1 MSLKAG
7 RVGVN
12 PKEVDVNGN
21 LKESSNSYSK
31 AESDEKFETKAN
43 IGGLQFRV
51 ESVSGTAQYK
61 TPEGDWVNFNS
72 GSGGVGFNIPV
83 DGSIPITS
91 AMIQVG
97 SNYFDVVEGSRYF
110 IDDNKMLYLDMS
122 IATKSQ
128 FSANNC
134 YLYLPVVSQP
144 DYSSIVDNAIAS
156 VRISNNDSDSGRI
169 SKCRID
175 MQSSTNVEV
184 EFNGEVA
191 NGTFRL
197 YGQIQLQV

>member
-51 ESVSGTAQYK
+51 ESGTAQYK

-72 GSGGVGFNIPV
+72 GSGGVGFNIP
-83 DGSIPITS
+83 DDATPITAS
-91 AMIQVG
+91 MIQQG
-97 SNYFDVVEGSRYF
+97 AGWYNILEGSRYF
-110 IDDNKMLYLDMS
+110 KDDNNILYVDMTIKCNTRFTS
-122 IATKSQ
+122 DS
-128 FSANNC
+128 
-134 YLYLPVVSQP
+134 YLFLPVNEQP
-144 DYSSIVDNAIAS
+144 DYSSIVNNNMASVCISGSGKLNECYISMNNSTNAIL
-156 VRISNNDSDSGRI
+156 R
-169 SKCRID
+169 
-175 MQSSTNVEV
+175 
-184 EFNGEVA
+184 FNGGVTDS
-191 NGTFRL
+191 TFRI
-197 YGQIQLQV
+197 YGQMQLQA

>member
-31 AESDEKFETKAN
+31 AESDEKFETKAD

-51 ESVSGTAQYK
+51 ESGKAQYK
-61 TPEGDWVNFNS
+61 IPEGDWVNFNS

-91 AMIQVG
+91 AMIQSG
-97 SNYFDVVEGSRYF
+97 SAYFDLVEGSRYF

-122 IATKSQ
+122 ITTKSQ
-128 FSANNC
+128 FSGKSG
-134 YLYLPVVSQP
+134 YLYLPVDSQP

-156 VRISNNDSDSGRI
+156 VRISNNASDSGGLNN
-169 SKCRID
+169 CRID
-175 MQSSTNVEV
+175 MHNPTNVEV
-184 EFNGEVA
+184 DFDGVAA

-197 YGQIQLQV
+197 YGQIQLQI

>member
-31 AESDEKFETKAN
+31 AESDAKFETKAD

-51 ESVSGTAQYK
+51 ESGKAQYK
-61 TPEGDWVNFNS
+61 IPAGDWVNFNS

-91 AMIQVG
+91 AMIQSG
-97 SNYFDVVEGSRYF
+97 STYFDVVEGSRYF
-110 IDDNKMLYLDMS
+110 IDDSKMLYLDMS
-122 IATKSQ
+122 IATKKQ
-128 FSANNC
+128 FNATTG
-134 YLYLPVVSQP
+134 YLYLPVNSQT

-156 VRISNNDSDSGRI
+156 VRISNNASDSGRL
-169 SKCRID
+169 SKCMID
-175 MQSSTNVEV
+175 MANPTNVEV
-184 EFNGEVA
+184 DFDGQVA

>member
-31 AESDEKFETKAN
+31 AESDEKFETKAD

-51 ESVSGTAQYK
+51 ESGKAQYK
-61 TPEGDWVNFNS
+61 IPEGDWVNFNS
-72 GSGGVGFNIPV
+72 GSGGVGFNIPE

-91 AMIQVG
+91 DMVQVG
-97 SNYFDVVEGSRYF
+97 SDYFDVVAGSRYF
-110 IDDNKMLYLDMS
+110 IDDSKVLYLDMS

-128 FSANNC
+128 FSVNNC
-134 YLYLPVVSQP
+134 YLYLPVDSQP

-156 VRISNNDSDSGRI
+156 VRISNSASDSGRI

-184 EFNGEVA
+184 RFNGEVA

>member
-12 PKEVDVNGN
+12 PKEVDANGN

-72 GSGGVGFNIPV
+72 GSGGVGFNIP
-83 DGSIPITS
+83 DDATPITQS
-91 AMIQVG
+91 MVLQGGGWLNVLEG
-97 SNYFDVVEGSRYF
+97 SKYYIDNKIVYVDILFTCTMAFSSKAIIRLTVNTQPSFTSISDVSLASMCIEGSGKLKEPKMGMSGGTDLDISFSYGVEG
-110 IDDNKMLYLDMS
+110 
-122 IATKSQ
+122 
-128 FSANNC
+128 
-134 YLYLPVVSQP
+134 V
-144 DYSSIVDNAIAS
+144 
-156 VRISNNDSDSGRI
+156 
-169 SKCRID
+169 
-175 MQSSTNVEV
+175 
-184 EFNGEVA
+184 
-191 NGTFRL
+191 TFRL
-197 YGQIQLQV
+197 YGQITLID

>member
-51 ESVSGTAQYK
+51 ESGTAQYK

-72 GSGGVGFNIPV
+72 GSGGVGFNIP
-83 DGSIPITS
+83 DDATPITQS
-91 AMIQVG
+91 MVLQGG
-97 SNYFDVVEGSRYF
+97 SWLNVLEGSRYY
-110 IDDNKMLYLDMS
+110 IDNKTVYVDILLTCTMTFTSKAIIRLSVGMQPSFTSISDVSLASMCIEGSGKLSEPKMGMSGGTDLDIS
-122 IATKSQ
+122 
-128 FSANNC
+128 FSH
-134 YLYLPVVSQP
+134 
-144 DYSSIVDNAIAS
+144 
-156 VRISNNDSDSGRI
+156 G
-169 SKCRID
+169 
-175 MQSSTNVEV
+175 VEGV
-184 EFNGEVA
+184 
-191 NGTFRL
+191 TFRL
-197 YGQIQLQV
+197 YGQITLID

>member
-21 LKESSNSYSK
+21 LKKESSNSYSK

-51 ESVSGTAQYK
+51 ESGKAQYK

-72 GSGGVGFNIPV
+72 GSGGVGFNIPE

-91 AMIQVG
+91 SMIKVG
-97 SNYFDVVEGSRYF
+97 SNNFDVVEGSRYF
-110 IDDNKMLYLDMS
+110 IDDNKMLYFDMS
-122 IATKSQ
+122 IATKSE
-128 FSANNC
+128 FTETNR
-134 YLYLPVVSQP
+134 YLYLPVDAQP
-144 DYSSIVDNAIAS
+144 DYSAIKTNAISSVHVSAS
-156 VRISNNDSDSGRI
+156 GELQNCYITIFNA
-169 SKCRID
+169 
-175 MQSSTNVEV
+175 TNVKV
-184 EFNGEVA
+184 MFSGYNA
-191 NGTFRL
+191 NGIFRL
-197 YGQIQLQV
+197 YGQIPLQV

>member
-61 TPEGDWVNFNS
+61 TPTGDWVNFNS
-72 GSGGVGFNIPV
+72 GSGGLGFNIPDV
-83 DGSIPITS
+83 ATPIT
-91 AMIQVG
+91 ADMIQQGVG
-97 SNYFDVVEGSRYF
+97 WYNILEGSRYF
-110 IDDNKMLYLDMS
+110 IDDTNMLYVDMTITCNTS
-122 IATKSQ
+122 FTSD
-128 FSANNC
+128 S
-134 YLYLPVVSQP
+134 YLYLPVNEQP
-144 DYSSIVDNAIAS
+144 DYLSIFKSNMAS
-156 VRISNNDSDSGRI
+156 VCISGGGKLSELYIAMQSKTNAMLRFNGGVSDS
-169 SKCRID
+169 
-175 MQSSTNVEV
+175 
-184 EFNGEVA
+184 
-191 NGTFRL
+191 TFRI
-197 YGQIQLQV
+197 YGQMQLQA